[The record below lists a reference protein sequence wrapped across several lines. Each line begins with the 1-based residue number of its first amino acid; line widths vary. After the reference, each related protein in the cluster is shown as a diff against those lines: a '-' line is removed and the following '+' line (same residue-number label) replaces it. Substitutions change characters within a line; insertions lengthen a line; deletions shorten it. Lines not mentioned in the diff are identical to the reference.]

1 MNTKTKNLKIK
12 NDYFPFTEKQLRHL
26 RKEFDAAGGFHEL
39 MFQKEALERK
49 SGMKYI
55 AHYYDTEKY
64 KKKYLTGEYASLQEF
79 YDTDI
84 PFTFWDQMFSALEKL
99 EAATA

>member
-1 MNTKTKNLKIK
+1 MNTKTKKQKI
-12 NDYFPFTEKQLRHL
+12 NNELFPFTEKQLQHL
-26 RKEFDAAGGFHEL
+26 RSEIDAAGSFHEL
-39 MFQKEALERK
+39 MFQKKALERK

-64 KKKYLTGEYASLQEF
+64 KKKYLTGVYASLQEF

-99 EAATA
+99 EEATA

>member
-1 MNTKTKNLKIK
+1 MNTKTKKQKIK
-12 NDYFPFTEKQLRHL
+12 NDFFPFTEKQLRQM
-26 RKEFDAAGGFHEL
+26 RSEIDAAGGFHEL

-55 AHYYDTEKY
+55 AHFYDTEMY
-64 KKKYLTGEYASLQEF
+64 KKKYLKGEYTSLQEF

-84 PFTFWDQMFSALEKL
+84 PFTFWDQMFNALEKL
-99 EAATA
+99 EAVTV